1 LAKEKLRWEVISAF
15 FYIYNIMAN
24 IDTFIE
30 LHNNGW
36 FTEKVVPV
44 FNNLKNFLRVV
55 INKGKQAELSLG
67 GIPDYEFWDDPTLLH
82 ILMMMFIIH
91 FFFGN

>member
-1 LAKEKLRWEVISAF
+1 MAKEKLRWEVISTF

-44 FNNLKNFLRVV
+44 FNTLKKFLRVV
-55 INKGKQAELSLG
+55 INK
-67 GIPDYEFWDDPTLLH
+67 
-82 ILMMMFIIH
+82 
-91 FFFGN
+91 